1 MAQRHNGT
9 TAQRH
14 RGVKA
19 LRSRGQGAEG
29 REHGAEG
36 RGKEVMTY
44 EFICKNLRDLREIV
58 PGLRETPCNS
68 VVNKILAESWK

>member
-1 MAQRHNGT
+1 MGR
-9 TAQRH
+9 R
-14 RGVKA
+14 
-19 LRSRGQGAEG
+19 AEG
-29 REHGAEG
+29 G
-36 RGKEVMTY
+36 GKEVMTY